1 MQGRD
6 PFSNF
11 ERMRREMDELFG
23 DMLERS
29 GLARPRLAFA
39 PAVDVFYEDG
49 PPPRAVVVADLA
61 GVDQSQVAIE
71 IQGRELVLSGQ
82 REATDAG
89 GRLYQQLEIPT
100 GDFRRTI
107 ELGAEVIAEEARATY
122 EDGMLRIELPLAT
135 GRAGRKSVPI
145 ITPDEGGR

>member
-1 MQGRD
+1 MQARD

-11 ERMRREMDELFG
+11 DRMRREMDELFG

-61 GVDQSQVAIE
+61 GVDKRGVSIE
-71 IQGRELVLSGQ
+71 IDGRQLVLGGQ
-82 REATDAG
+82 RDSSDSA

-100 GDFRRTI
+100 GEFRRTV
-107 ELGAEVIAEEARATY
+107 ELGADVIADKAKATC

-135 GRAGRKSVPI
+135 GTTQRRSVPI
-145 ITPDEGGR
+145 ERRGSGQ